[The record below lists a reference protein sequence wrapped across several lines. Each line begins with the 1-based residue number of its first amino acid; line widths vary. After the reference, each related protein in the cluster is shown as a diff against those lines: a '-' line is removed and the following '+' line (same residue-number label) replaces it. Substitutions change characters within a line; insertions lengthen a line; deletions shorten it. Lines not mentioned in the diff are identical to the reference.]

1 MPFTV
6 LIVDDSPVMRAFIRR
21 VMRLAGF
28 DDAVFLEAGNG
39 VEGLAS
45 LAANHID
52 VILTDINMPRMNGED
67 FLCELRRN
75 PVYGDTPALVIS
87 TDATHERVERMLT
100 LGAQGYISKPFPPE
114 ALREELDRILGAH
127 HANKN

>member
-1 MPFTV
+1 MAFTV

-28 DDAVFLEAGNG
+28 EEAWYLEAGNG
-39 VEGLAS
+39 EEGLAS
-45 LAANHID
+45 LAVQHVD

-67 FLCELRRN
+67 FLRELRKN
-75 PVYGDTPALVIS
+75 PAYERIPALVIS
-87 TDATHERVERMLT
+87 TDATHERVDRMLE

-114 ALREELDRILGAH
+114 ALREELDRILGAYDGIGD
-127 HANKN
+127 